1 VIITALEKAI
11 DNGKL
16 VLTGY
21 SKPVIVHAKYKAE
34 WQLSEDLP
42 QPKQWI
48 DINGEVVDVALQRC
62 RRAVYGLLVQKP
74 GINEAS
80 LADSGL

>member
-1 VIITALEKAI
+1 MH
-11 DNGKL
+11 
-16 VLTGY
+16 
-21 SKPVIVHAKYKAE
+21 PKYRAE

-48 DINGEVVDVALQRC
+48 DIEGRVVGVALQRC

-74 GINEAS
+74 GINEVRVVAN
-80 LADSGL
+80 